1 MSLKSFVIFALCLFV
16 ADYAFIRHWPI
27 QEDTADA
34 TLRVPCTSPS
44 LREVM
49 IEATCSHDVKLST
62 LLFDGWDM
70 TPLNDHETEQEV
82 PQPTERTVLEE
93 IQDKPSLEP
102 LLEAKLLSALDCC
115 QRCFASSINFY

>member
-1 MSLKSFVIFALCLFV
+1 MIIKSIVVLLLCLIV

-27 QEDTADA
+27 QDDTADA

-49 IEATCSHDVKLST
+49 IEATCSRDTKLST
-62 LLFDGWDM
+62 LLFDGWDDLLGVQEM
-70 TPLNDHETEQEV
+70 EQEV
-82 PQPTERTVLEE
+82 PEPPEKTTVREE

-102 LLEAKLLSALDCC
+102 LLEARLLSALDCC